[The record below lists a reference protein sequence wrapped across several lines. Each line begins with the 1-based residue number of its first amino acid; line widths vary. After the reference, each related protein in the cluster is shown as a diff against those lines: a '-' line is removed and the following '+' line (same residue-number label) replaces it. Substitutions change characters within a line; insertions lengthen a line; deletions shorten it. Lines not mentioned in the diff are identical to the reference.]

1 MSLRRCFEHRS
12 EPSLEQPEKVHLP
25 HTAVGLFLRPPRV
38 KAGMIPCGRD
48 IKNGLIP
55 DDEKLAGAMIKN
67 ICYANAKN
75 YMAFPGVK

>member
-1 MSLRRCFEHRS
+1 MHYSNL
-12 EPSLEQPEKVHLP
+12 
-25 HTAVGLFLRPPRV
+25 GLLSRFI
-38 KAGMIPCGRD
+38 GMITELAFVHELSAPTSISAGRSGNLIGRD

-55 DDEKLAGAMIKN
+55 DDEKLVGAMIKN